1 LFQTKSFSLHKV
13 RTGRNAEYIVVI
25 AEGNTVPESTRVTR
39 FSSAVTSDK
48 DNIRTC
54 DFSTLCDEFWT
65 AL

>member
-1 LFQTKSFSLHKV
+1 M
-13 RTGRNAEYIVVI
+13 VI

-65 AL
+65 ALNDRKVRNLPSSIS